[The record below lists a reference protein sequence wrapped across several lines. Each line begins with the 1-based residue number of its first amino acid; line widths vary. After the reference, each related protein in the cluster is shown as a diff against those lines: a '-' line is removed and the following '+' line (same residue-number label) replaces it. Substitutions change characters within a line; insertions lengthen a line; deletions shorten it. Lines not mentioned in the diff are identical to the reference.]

1 MRGTVG
7 YKQFYPEWKGHWNF
21 ASKDNRE
28 TVNRSQTFIYKKSS
42 KIWPF
47 IPENEKQNYDIFSE
61 ANRRGIRDQYPAY
74 EKYLSS
80 HLKKYACEFCGL
92 WEGSFC
98 MENTRIPIKESFR
111 LGIGYYGTVNEFD
124 PSALP
129 ANTLRYDQYASHLLY
144 DPPSSGLVILYG
156 MGENEFGLFKA
167 LVCIN
172 MDTAIM
178 TLIKCYVHDALASTG
193 TFLTGSTCR
202 TKGESIESIRK
213 RLLDP
218 ANRRR
223 KTVKTGSN
231 GNRDE
236 R

>member
-1 MRGTVG
+1 
-7 YKQFYPEWKGHWNF
+7 
-21 ASKDNRE
+21 
-28 TVNRSQTFIYKKSS
+28 
-42 KIWPF
+42 
-47 IPENEKQNYDIFSE
+47 
-61 ANRRGIRDQYPAY
+61 
-74 EKYLSS
+74 
-80 HLKKYACEFCGL
+80 
-92 WEGSFC
+92 

-202 TKGESIESIRK
+202 TKGESLESIRK